1 MPDPM
6 PVGLEILTQTHF
18 EAQSGPPPIK
28 YSLDRNM
35 IARGT
40 ISRLPDIALGN
51 ITTELPFGGANQ
63 FQCHYC
69 LYQWNTHL
77 EMMEL
82 DPHSH

>member
-1 MPDPM
+1 M

-18 EAQSGPPPIK
+18 EAQSGPPSIK

-35 IARGT
+35 IARGI
-40 ISRLPDIALGN
+40 ISRLPNIDMGN
-51 ITTELPFGGANQ
+51 ITTELPFGGVNQ

-77 EMMEL
+77 ETMEL